1 MKLFSF
7 LLRVSPVTVV
17 LAITAG
23 IVSGA
28 SSTGLLAVIGSSLT
42 RNTFQPYTVIWAFVG
57 LCLLMPFARFCSD
70 YLLCRLGQKAVYDL
84 RIRLSH
90 QILATPLRQ
99 LEKIGPHRLLAT
111 LTDDIT
117 AIISAML
124 FIPLLCINL
133 AIVVG
138 CVIYLGWLSPTI
150 CLMVLGFMVLGI
162 GVYQLPVIKGVRLQR
177 RARDEADALFN
188 HFRALTEGTKELKL
202 HRLRRESFLG
212 DSLQSTAA
220 SLRRSNVAAMA
231 FFIAATS
238 IGQILFFVF
247 TGMLIFVL
255 PTLRTIPAE
264 VLTVVIIIMLYMMG
278 PLDTIMTT
286 LANLSRASIAYQRV
300 EQLGL
305 SLAPSAAPALA
316 THNRAAAHNWELLE
330 LSGVTH
336 AYHHEKENRSF
347 ILGPIDL
354 TIFPEELI
362 FITGG
367 NGSGKTTLAKI
378 LTGLYLPESGEIRLG
393 GEIVND
399 ETVERYR
406 QHFSAVFSDFYL
418 FESLLGMG
426 GLELDETALKYLT
439 QLHLNHKV
447 EVKDGILS
455 TTELS
460 RGQRKRLALLV
471 AYLEDRPI
479 YVFDEWAA
487 DQDPQ
492 FKETFYSS
500 LLPALRARGKTVV
513 VITHDDRYYHLADRV
528 IKLEDGK
535 LYHDQQTAFSPL
547 ASINVPTH

>member
-1 MKLFSF
+1 MRLFSF
-7 LLRVSPVTVV
+7 LLRVSPATVV
-17 LAITAG
+17 LAIMAG

-28 SSTGLLAVIGSSLT
+28 SSTGLLAVIGSSLN
-42 RNTFQPYTVIWAFVG
+42 RDTFRPGTALWAFIG
-57 LCLLMPFARFCSD
+57 LCLLMPLARFCSD

-84 RIRLSH
+84 RIRLSD

-138 CVIYLGWLSPTI
+138 CVIYLGWLSLAI
-150 CLMVLGFMVLGI
+150 CIMVLCFMLLGI
-162 GVYQLPVIKGVRLQR
+162 GVYQIPVIQGVRLQR
-177 RARDEADALFN
+177 RARDEADALFG
-188 HFRALTEGTKELKL
+188 HFRALTEGTKELQL
-202 HRLRRESFLG
+202 NQLRRQSFLG

-220 SLRRSNVAAMA
+220 SLRRSNVSAMA

-238 IGQILFFVF
+238 VGQILFFVF
-247 TGMLIFVL
+247 TGMLVFVL
-255 PTLRTIPAE
+255 PTLRNIPNE
-264 VLTVVIIIMLYMMG
+264 VLTVAIIIMLYMMG
-278 PLDTIMTT
+278 PLDTIMST
-286 LANLSRASIAYQRV
+286 LANLSRANVAYQRV

-305 SLAPSAAPALA
+305 SLAHTAAQPDTNPHRVSALDWQMVELA
-316 THNRAAAHNWELLE
+316 
-330 LSGVTH
+330 GVTH

-354 TIFPEELI
+354 TIFPEELV
-362 FITGG
+362 FIIGG

-378 LTGLYLPESGEIRLG
+378 LTGLYTPESGEIRLN
-393 GEIVND
+393 GETVDD
-399 ETVERYR
+399 ETSERYR

-418 FESLLGMG
+418 FESLLGMD
-426 GLELDETALKYLT
+426 GLGLDATALKYLT

-447 EVKDGILS
+447 EVKDGVLS

-492 FKETFYSS
+492 FKEIFYSN
-500 LLPALRARGKTVV
+500 LLPALKAKGKTVL

-535 LYHDQQTAFSPL
+535 LYYDQQPAYSPL
-547 ASINVPTH
+547 SSIKIPAH